1 MLQCFTDQIGRN
13 VKVYIDNIVVRT
25 KKLNDLIT
33 DLEETFTNLRR
44 FLIKLNPE
52 KYVFGVLKGK
62 LLGFMVSDYG
72 IEANKDKIK
81 AIRRMGPIQTS
92 MRSSGRLGAS
102 SHSIG

>member
-33 DLEETFTNLRR
+33 DLEKTFTNLRR

-62 LLGFMVSDYG
+62 LLGFMVSDCG